1 MTNKINII
9 RQNIRNIGSP
19 NDVQFNRLAIF
30 RPNVIIEKA
39 QKKLISGKSSRG
51 QSGKII

>member
-1 MTNKINII
+1 MNMI
-9 RQNIRNIGSP
+9 RQNIRNMGSP
-19 NDVQFNRLAIF
+19 NEEQFNLLAIF

-39 QKKLISGKSSRG
+39 QKKLTSGNSMRG